1 MRCPIHPATQTPS
14 ALGVAVRSWV
24 SVCAVG
30 ASAAFAASPPQ
41 QAVDVEAQL
50 NVLSRLEAR
59 TLQLDTDVPVWVYLE
74 GESFQGQSV
83 QLEQKGLIIYEQ
95 KLFDG
100 NFRIKGMPPLDEKA
114 TLTVRLRSPN
124 QADEVT

>member
-59 TLQLDTDVPVWVYLE
+59 TLQLDTECLCGSTSKV
-74 GESFQGQSV
+74 SHS
-83 QLEQKGLIIYEQ
+83 
-95 KLFDG
+95 
-100 NFRIKGMPPLDEKA
+100 KA
-114 TLTVRLRSPN
+114 NRCS
-124 QADEVT
+124 